1 MKIKSPILIV
11 FVFCLFWSC
20 STADESFYS
29 FEESATKLLIAYSA
43 KDTECGSSRNITSF
57 VPGRTRKKDVDN
69 CITSIAFE
77 SCSFWIQAGDPVPFA
92 CKAIE
97 YRLK

>member
-1 MKIKSPILIV
+1 MKFKKSFLVLLFPVILMN
-11 FVFCLFWSC
+11 C
-20 STADESFYS
+20 SDQDEDFYS
-29 FEESATKLLIAYSA
+29 FEESATRLLVAYSA
-43 KDTECGSSRNITSF
+43 KDAECGSNRQITSF

-69 CITSIAFE
+69 CVLSIAVE
-77 SCSFWIQAGDPVPFA
+77 SCSFWTQAGDPVPFA